1 VTACFSGPRA
11 ACVGLAIA
19 VVAAVSLSAKVKID
33 VMHDPQ
39 FDFRTVKTFAWH
51 PDGNGE
57 VKVLIK
63 NSGDPEV
70 LRKMFEPVIK
80 PAVEQELAARG
91 LTPAQGATPDVYVYY
106 YVLLTAGDSSQY
118 MGQFVSPT
126 MEWGLPPFQGATQS
140 LKIYEQGSLI
150 LDLSSPVLKSAVWRG
165 VAKAEVDRQN
175 SDEKRN
181 RRIRDA
187 IRDMMKRYPPKAK
200 T

>member
-1 VTACFSGPRA
+1 VTVFSSGRRA
-11 ACVGLAIA
+11 ACAGLVCLLAA
-19 VVAAVSLSAKVKID
+19 VVTVSGKVKVD

-39 FDFRTVKTFAWH
+39 FDFRTVRTFAWH
-51 PDGNGE
+51 PDGIGE

-70 LRKMFEPVIK
+70 LRKLFEPVIK

-91 LTPAQGATPDVYVYY
+91 LTPAQGGPPDVYIYY

-181 RRIRDA
+181 RRIREA

>member
-1 VTACFSGPRA
+1 VASVRFSVVRW
-11 ACVGLAIA
+11 
-19 VVAAVSLSAKVKID
+19 VAAGALIGTAVMVSAKVKVD

-51 PDGNGE
+51 PDGAGE

-70 LRKMFEPVIK
+70 LRQRFEPVIK
-80 PAVEQELAARG
+80 PAVEQQLAARG
-91 LTPAQGATPDVYVYY
+91 LTPAQGGTPDVLVYY
-106 YVLLTAGDSSQY
+106 YLLLTAGDSSQA

-175 SDEKRN
+175 SEEKRDQ
-181 RRIRDA
+181 RVREA
-187 IRDMMKRYPPKAK
+187 IRDMIKRYPPKPK